1 MSNWILEKRWINY
14 VETCRYRYVSFIF
27 LYYMYIIWELYFYI
41 ICKKNFLNIKKF
53 CYFRYLAVSGRVYGN
68 PITGQT
74 EVVGEY
80 SSNSP
85 HIEWMT
91 TEGVFIHP
99 NDFKAQHHIH
109 TEL

>member
-1 MSNWILEKRWINY
+1 M
-14 VETCRYRYVSFIF
+14 
-27 LYYMYIIWELYFYI
+27 
-41 ICKKNFLNIKKF
+41 
-53 CYFRYLAVSGRVYGN
+53 SGRVYGN

-80 SSNSP
+80 SARSP
-85 HIEWMT
+85 HVEWVT

-99 NDFKAQHHIH
+99 NDFKAQHHTH